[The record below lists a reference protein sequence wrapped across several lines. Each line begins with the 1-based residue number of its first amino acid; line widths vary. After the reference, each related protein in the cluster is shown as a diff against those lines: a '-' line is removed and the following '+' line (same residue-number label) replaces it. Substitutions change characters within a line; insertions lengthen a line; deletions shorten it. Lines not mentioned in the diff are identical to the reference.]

1 MGNYS
6 YKDEIESP
14 PQHSK
19 ITFNQ
24 SSNSLCETRL
34 DSNEKFLPQE
44 KTRPISDD
52 QAIMRQS
59 LKVLYKNNFV
69 ALTFV
74 KIFSLIRKTYMPL

>member
-6 YKDEIESP
+6 YKDDPSP
-14 PQHSK
+14 KQSR
-19 ITFNQ
+19 IGFNQ

-34 DSNEKFLPQE
+34 DSKDTYITHE
-44 KTRPISDD
+44 KTRPMSDD

-74 KIFSLIRKTYMPL
+74 SFLSFLRKTCMPL

>member
-6 YKDEIESP
+6 YKDETSP
-14 PQHSK
+14 EYSK
-19 ITFNQ
+19 INVNQ
-24 SSNSLCETRL
+24 SIGLSETRQ
-34 DSNEKFLPQE
+34 DTNEKFIPQE

-74 KIFSLIRKTYMPL
+74 SLL